1 MRLKDKVAIVTGAG
15 SGIGRATAHAL
26 GREGASVVVD
36 DIDLDGA
43 ERVANEVRKL
53 GAKALAIKADVS
65 KEGEVKQ
72 MVERTVAEFGRV
84 DILVNNAAAGESGL
98 KLFHET
104 EAADWESHTDTIFK
118 GMLHC
123 CRAVIPHMIE
133 QKGGRIINI
142 ASAITRVGVERMAV
156 YSGCKGAMLS
166 FSRAIT
172 VELGRHGILVNCILP
187 GIIGTPPLLHYL
199 EILPELTKH
208 WQSGIPLQRI
218 GEPED
223 IADMVVF
230 LASDESKYITGQD
243 FTVDGGSTIQTGS
256 T

>member
-1 MRLKDKVAIVTGAG
+1 MRLKDKVAIVTGAA
-15 SGIGRATAHAL
+15 SGIGRAIALAL

-36 DIDLDGA
+36 DIDLGPA
-43 ERVANEVRKL
+43 ETVADEVRKL

-98 KLFHET
+98 NLFHET
-104 EAADWESHTDTIFK
+104 EAADWETHIDSILK

-133 QKGGRIINI
+133 HKGGRIINI

-156 YSGCKGAMLS
+156 YSGCKGAVPS
-166 FSRAIT
+166 FSRSIA
-172 VELGRHGILVNCILP
+172 VELGRHGILVNCVSP
-187 GIIGTPPLLHYL
+187 GITRTPPLLRYL
-199 EILPELTKH
+199 EVLPDLTKH
-208 WQSGIPLQRI
+208 WQSGIPLQRL

-223 IADMVVF
+223 IADIVVF
-230 LASDESKYITGQD
+230 LASDKSKYITGQD
-243 FTVDGGSTIQTGS
+243 FAVDGGSTIYTGS